1 MPCISANSTPADSTT
16 SWIANLIQD
25 PPLVESWMRNP
36 QIQRLDCGAGASK
49 ISVSALGPGT
59 NPLQVGRDDYDFL
72 VKPDNVKEITQ
83 LFLPFCNGALTF

>member
-1 MPCISANSTPADSTT
+1 MG
-16 SWIANLIQD
+16 L
-25 PPLVESWMRNP
+25 ERP
-36 QIQRLDCGAGASK
+36 Q

-59 NPLQVGRDDYDFL
+59 NPPQIGRDDYDFL